1 MDKKALYKISYGL
14 YIVSSKKGDKF
25 NGQIANTVF
34 QTTAEPPMVAIC
46 INKKNLTHEFI
57 QKSKVFTISI
67 LSKETPMKFI
77 GLFGFRSGRDLDK
90 FKDVNYKIGIIGIP
104 IVLDNTIGYL
114 ECEVI
119 SSMDAKSHTL
129 FLGKVLNAEII
140 NGREPMTYAYYHEVK
155 GGVSPKTAPTYI
167 KRIKTENEKR
177 NDISIKEKIG
187 KKIKR
192 EGEMEKYECLVCG
205 YIYDPE
211 KGDPDSGIDPG
222 TPFEKLSDDWV
233 CPECGAGKDEFEKVE

>member
-104 IVLDNTIGYL
+104 IVL
-114 ECEVI
+114 
-119 SSMDAKSHTL
+119 
-129 FLGKVLNAEII
+129 
-140 NGREPMTYAYYHEVK
+140 
-155 GGVSPKTAPTYI
+155 
-167 KRIKTENEKR
+167 
-177 NDISIKEKIG
+177 
-187 KKIKR
+187 
-192 EGEMEKYECLVCG
+192 
-205 YIYDPE
+205 
-211 KGDPDSGIDPG
+211 
-222 TPFEKLSDDWV
+222 
-233 CPECGAGKDEFEKVE
+233 

>member
-1 MDKKALYKISYGL
+1 MDKKALHKISYGL

-90 FKDVNYKIGIIGIP
+90 FKDVNYKSSATGVP

-167 KRIKTENEKR
+167 KKEK
-177 NDISIKEKIG
+177 IKEKL
-187 KKIKR
+187 KKEER
-192 EGEMEKYECLVCG
+192 MEKYECLVCG

-211 KGDPDSGIDPG
+211 KGDPDSGVEPG
-222 TPFEKLSDDWV
+222 TPFEKLPDDWV

>member
-1 MDKKALYKISYGL
+1 MNIKTLHKISYGL
-14 YIVSSKKGDKF
+14 YIISSKRNGKF

-34 QTTAEPPMVAIC
+34 QTTAEPPMVAVC

-90 FKDVNYKIGIIGIP
+90 FKDVNYKSGAAGVP

-129 FLGKVLNAEII
+129 FLAKVLDAEII
-140 NGREPMTYAYYHEVK
+140 KDGEPMTYAYYHEVK
-155 GGVSPKTAPTYI
+155 GGISPKTAPTYI
-167 KRIKTENEKR
+167 KNEK
-177 NDISIKEKIG
+177 IKEKP
-187 KKIKR
+187 KR
-192 EGEMEKYECLVCG
+192 EVKMAKYECQVCG

-211 KGDPDSGIDPG
+211 KGDPDSGIEPG
-222 TPFEKLSDDWV
+222 TSFEELPEDWV
-233 CPECGAGKDEFEKVE
+233 CPECGVGKDEFEKVE

>member
-1 MDKKALYKISYGL
+1 MNIKTLHKISYGL
-14 YIVSSKKGDKF
+14 YIISSKRNGKF

-34 QTTAEPPMVAIC
+34 QTTAEPPMVTAC

-57 QKSKVFTISI
+57 KKSKIFTISI

-90 FKDVNYKIGIIGIP
+90 FKDVNYKSGAAGVP

-129 FLGKVLNAEII
+129 FLAKVLDAEII
-140 NGREPMTYAYYHEVK
+140 KDGEPMTYSYYHEVK
-155 GGVSPKTAPTYI
+155 GGISPKTAPTYI
-167 KRIKTENEKR
+167 KNEK
-177 NDISIKEKIG
+177 IKEKP
-187 KKIKR
+187 K
-192 EGEMEKYECLVCG
+192 MEVKMAKYKCTVCG

-211 KGDPDSGIDPG
+211 KGDPDSGIKPG
-222 TPFEKLSDDWV
+222 TPFEELPEDWV
-233 CPECGAGKDEFEKVE
+233 CPECGVGKDEFEKVE

>member
-1 MDKKALYKISYGL
+1 MDKKALHKISYGL

-119 SSMDAKSHTL
+119 K
-129 FLGKVLNAEII
+129 NC
-140 NGREPMTYAYYHEVK
+140 REN
-155 GGVSPKTAPTYI
+155 PT
-167 KRIKTENEKR
+167 RLR
-177 NDISIKEKIG
+177 WG
-187 KKIKR
+187 
-192 EGEMEKYECLVCG
+192 
-205 YIYDPE
+205 
-211 KGDPDSGIDPG
+211 
-222 TPFEKLSDDWV
+222 
-233 CPECGAGKDEFEKVE
+233 

>member
-1 MDKKALYKISYGL
+1 MNEKTLHKISYGL

-34 QTTAEPPMVAIC
+34 QTTAEPPMVAVC

-57 QKSKVFTISI
+57 KKSKIFTISI

-90 FKDVNYKIGIIGIP
+90 FKDVNYKSGAAGVP

-129 FLGKVLNAEII
+129 FLAKVLDAEII
-140 NGREPMTYAYYHEVK
+140 KDGEPMTYSYYHEVK
-155 GGVSPKTAPTYI
+155 GGISPKTAPTYI
-167 KRIKTENEKR
+167 KNEK
-177 NDISIKEKIG
+177 IKEKP
-187 KKIKR
+187 K
-192 EGEMEKYECLVCG
+192 MEVKMAKYKCTVCG

-211 KGDPDSGIDPG
+211 KGDPDSGIKPG
-222 TPFEKLSDDWV
+222 TPFEELPEDWV
-233 CPECGAGKDEFEKVE
+233 CPECGVGKDEFEKVE